1 MKAFKHFI
9 REQLSTTTINRKLL
23 LVVIVLAIVGN
34 VAILGQLL

>member
-1 MKAFKHFI
+1 MNTFKQ
-9 REQLSTTTINRKLL
+9 RLKEQLSTTTINRKLL